1 MECLRHH
8 DNESMKPSTNE
19 METGDEWS
27 ESEPED
33 TDSTGHPGTWDG
45 KKGKVSLPDL
55 NEKSTAN
62 DAWIWHTDVEQYLWD
77 GYSARVVKAEM
88 L

>member
-1 MECLRHH
+1 ME
-8 DNESMKPSTNE
+8 M
-19 METGDEWS
+19 GDEWS

-33 TDSTGHPGTWDG
+33 TDSTHCQGTWDG

-62 DAWIWHTDVEQYLWD
+62 DAWIWLTNAEQYLRD
-77 GYSARVVKAEM
+77 RYSPRIVEAEM
-88 L
+88 LQMASQEPGE